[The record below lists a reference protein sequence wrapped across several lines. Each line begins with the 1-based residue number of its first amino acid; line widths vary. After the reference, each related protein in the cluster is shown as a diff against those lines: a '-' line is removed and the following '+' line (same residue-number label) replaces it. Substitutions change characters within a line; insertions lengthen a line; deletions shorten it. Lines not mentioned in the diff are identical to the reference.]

1 LTEVQY
7 TFADDRFFGITVT
20 ITVNDDELVTGFVR
34 WYEWADDFPN
44 EQAVAKSLEWEL
56 RPGNYNSLSDAKRER
71 ADRAA
76 RTEAYELLDKYHD
89 LEEPTADLKEVMD
102 DAITAM
108 KEAIERHKGTPM
120 HDLTAALMD
129 DWQSERDTERMFEE
143 SAWETVQA
151 ILKLRDTP
159 TTYSAHHGG

>member
-1 LTEVQY
+1 MTEVQY

-20 ITVNDDELVTGFVR
+20 ITVDDDELVTGFVR

-76 RTEAYELLDKYHD
+76 SAEAYELLDKYRD
-89 LEEPTADLKEVMD
+89 LEEPTADLKEVVD

-108 KEAIERHKGTPM
+108 KEAIERHKGTPL
-120 HDLTAALMD
+120 HNLTAALRD

-143 SAWETVQA
+143 STWETVQA

-159 TTYSAHHGG
+159 TT